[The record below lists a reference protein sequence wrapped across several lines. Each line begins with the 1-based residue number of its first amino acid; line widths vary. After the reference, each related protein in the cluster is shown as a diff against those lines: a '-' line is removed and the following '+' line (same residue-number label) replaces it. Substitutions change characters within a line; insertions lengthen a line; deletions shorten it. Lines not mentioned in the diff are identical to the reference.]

1 VNPALPGGADGA
13 VDAPDTDGWLVSSRL
28 AYTFV
33 PYGELQQ
40 GTADAP
46 NPSDLAI
53 AVHLGSLQATAVAPT
68 GTSLDL
74 QLPFGSLRT
83 TSLVGARTDRGLG
96 DLELRIRQS
105 SSRWLRRPRL
115 GATVGLALPT
125 GDYVARSGAANL
137 PPEAVTLA
145 LGRGTVWLIG
155 EADAQVAI
163 ATRGSVFTQL
173 SGRAPLGRTSDDFSW
188 GAELRASV
196 GGTFVASSRWSLLG
210 TVDLQWRGG
219 ATEPDPFSS
228 MRLESAN
235 AGGVWFTASPAVRCA
250 VTSELAITAGAR
262 LALAA
267 DVTGNQLVPQ
277 AGGFVALSLSRAV
290 SSPPAAR
297 RSEEPVARAPTGRI
311 VVVDYWATWC
321 KPCEQIDADLRA
333 AESRWDDVQI
343 ERVDATEW
351 PDPAAP
357 ALPIGASGLPVVEI
371 YDARGQRTH
380 LLVGTDATRVV
391 EIVDSIRSSPKG
403 ITP

>member
-13 VDAPDTDGWLVSSRL
+13 VETPDTDGWLVSSRL
-28 AYTFV
+28 AYTYV

-40 GTADAP
+40 GTAEAP

-68 GTSLDL
+68 GTSLDV
-74 QLPFGSLRT
+74 QLPFGALRT

-96 DLELRIRQS
+96 DLELRVRQS

-115 GATVGLALPT
+115 GATAGLVLPT
-125 GDYVARSGAANL
+125 GEYVARSGAANL

-145 LGRGTVWLIG
+145 LGRGTLWLLG
-155 EADAQVAI
+155 EADVQVGI
-163 ATRGSVFTQL
+163 GPQGSVFAQL
-173 SGRAPLGRTSDDFSW
+173 SARAPVGRTSDDFSW

-196 GGTFVASSRWSLLG
+196 GGSFVASRRWSILG
-210 TVDLQWRGG
+210 TVDLQWRGE
-219 ATEPDPFSS
+219 ATEPDPFSG

-235 AGGVWFTASPAVRCA
+235 AGGVWFTASPAVRFA

-290 SSPPAAR
+290 TSPRVAR
-297 RSEEPVARAPTGRI
+297 RLDEPVARAATGRM

-321 KPCEQIDADLRA
+321 KPCAQIDADLRA
-333 AESRWDDVQI
+333 AQARWGDVQI
-343 ERVDATEW
+343 ERIDATEW

-357 ALPIGASGLPVVEI
+357 ALPVGASGLPVVEI
-371 YDARGQRTH
+371 YDASGQRTH

-391 EIVDSIRSSPKG
+391 EIVDSIRSSAKG
-403 ITP
+403 TTP